1 MNFDIAMRIVQLRN
15 EAVAQKVAE
24 ISTSAARQ
32 LIVLTIDSYFVV
44 KYDEVQ
50 DFVSQDLKL
59 IAKAM
64 LDNYDTTSEI
74 LVLNN
79 KDLLRVTK

>member
-1 MNFDIAMRIVQLRN
+1 
-15 EAVAQKVAE
+15 
-24 ISTSAARQ
+24 
-32 LIVLTIDSYFVV
+32 V